1 MPAKTERN
9 YLVVIPTDTL
19 PYVKRVNDGSP
30 VGRSLA
36 AICGAPLEYRS
47 IDRGL
52 VLVTGE
58 GQTALNARATALAD
72 LRGEVLRGD
81 AVLLRLGKDDYTLY
95 TKPAAQAVAEILRCV
110 V

>member
-9 YLVVIPTDTL
+9 YIVVIPTDTL
-19 PYVKRVNDGSP
+19 PYVKRVNAGSP
-30 VGRSLA
+30 VGRTLA
-36 AICGAPLEYRS
+36 AVCGAPLEYRS

-58 GQTALNARATALAD
+58 GQVALNARATALAD

-81 AVLLRLGKDDYTLY
+81 AVLLRLGKDDIEMY
-95 TKPAAQAVAEILRCV
+95 TKAEAQAVVQVLHNV